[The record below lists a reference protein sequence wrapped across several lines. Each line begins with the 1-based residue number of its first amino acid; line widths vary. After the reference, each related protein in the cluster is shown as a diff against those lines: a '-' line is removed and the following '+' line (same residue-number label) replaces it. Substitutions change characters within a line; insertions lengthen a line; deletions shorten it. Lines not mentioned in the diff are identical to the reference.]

1 MDGAPTLIGHRTA
14 LPNVSTRFSS
24 SDTNSDFAINSIWN
38 FQNVST
44 PLLPVTRFRKRC
56 NPGSAWMADTR

>member
-1 MDGAPTLIGHRTA
+1 MDGAPALIGHRTA

-44 PLLPVTRFRKRC
+44 PLLPVTRF
-56 NPGSAWMADTR
+56 